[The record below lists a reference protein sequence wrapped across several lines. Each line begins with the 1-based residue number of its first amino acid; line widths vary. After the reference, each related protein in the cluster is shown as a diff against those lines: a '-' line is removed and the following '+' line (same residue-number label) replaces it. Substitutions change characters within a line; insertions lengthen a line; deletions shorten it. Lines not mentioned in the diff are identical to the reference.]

1 MMAGEGVS
9 GVRSYIRGVCA
20 AILSFVTLR
29 IRCDTSSV
37 RCFGRKKL

>member
-9 GVRSYIRGVCA
+9 GVRSSIRGDCA
-20 AILSFVTLR
+20 TILSFAMLR

-37 RCFGRKKL
+37 RCFRREKL